1 MNFEDNFNQDFSPK
15 YKPPFENIL
24 PSLEN
29 TGIPLKCKGN
39 TKGGGGGR
47 LRLNETSTRSDV
59 IFYSIATV
67 TRESF
72 SCQRFPWNEFDAYLT
87 FQTMSSQ
94 AGSPS

>member
-29 TGIPLKCKGN
+29 SGITLKCKGN
-39 TKGGGGGR
+39 AKGGDYDLMQQARG
-47 LRLNETSTRSDV
+47 LTSF
-59 IFYSIATV
+59 FYTIATV